1 MSKLH
6 NRSENPRPRRLSYL
20 QRLSKLPVPSDLS
33 KVWAAFQF
41 PGGILGSYGAFQRQ
55 GPMFNAYR
63 PQNAKGTPASF
74 ALAAYGRFFDA
85 KDSRQPSTAARET
98 VMAMVDI
105 MSKSYA
111 NTATDTARRIL
122 GPDFIGE
129 DRGGARLMMQQLRE
143 VLLDFLQGAMIEE
156 TEFSLLERKHTI
168 SLGSWRSV
176 GTMLLRWWTIRTSQ
190 LFSIL
195 SSLPL
200 ALRFLAIG
208 SGCTHCSTPIC

>member
-1 MSKLH
+1 MITSF
-6 NRSENPRPRRLSYL
+6 LSYRYFA
-20 QRLSKLPVPSDLS
+20 Q
-33 KVWAAFQF
+33 
-41 PGGILGSYGAFQRQ
+41 
-55 GPMFNAYR
+55 
-63 PQNAKGTPASF
+63 GTPASF

-168 SLGSWRSV
+168 SLGVNLLPNFSVSFNCNVTCIAISLCFVLSFGTPRHLWCGSRWR
-176 GTMLLRWWTIRTSQ
+176 RT
-190 LFSIL
+190 
-195 SSLPL
+195 
-200 ALRFLAIG
+200 A
-208 SGCTHCSTPIC
+208 